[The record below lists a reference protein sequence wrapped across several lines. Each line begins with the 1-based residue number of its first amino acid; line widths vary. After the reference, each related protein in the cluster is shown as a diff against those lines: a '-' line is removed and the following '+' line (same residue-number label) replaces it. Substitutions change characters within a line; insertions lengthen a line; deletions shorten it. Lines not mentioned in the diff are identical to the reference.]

1 MAHKVIHAPDG
12 GSIPHAL
19 CEEPTGD
26 VSIRASEVDC
36 PDCLDEIEEGE
47 RTFAQLVG
55 PVEDFWS
62 PNRHRPRQ
70 VRRTYLKARQHD

>member
-12 GSIPHAL
+12 GSIPNAL

-26 VSIRASEVDC
+26 VSTFESDIDC
-36 PDCLDEIEEGE
+36 PECLDGLEEGE
-47 RTFAQLVG
+47 RTFAQLVR

-62 PNRHRPRQ
+62 PDRHRPQRAPRQ
-70 VRRTYLKARQHD
+70 AGAEI